1 MFFLFILS
9 WFSSPLPLFTVQPL
23 LPSFPLQTVYGLFF
37 FFITF
42 LHIFFFSFTK
52 PSFRKFPTLS
62 PSLSF
67 TRCLYPSS
75 LSEFLFNR
83 YHIFLSLLFKSI
95 IEYANHDLILFPP
108 QKIYIQ
114 SLLYHYSQY
123 MPSDLFGCY
132 TTIIFGSP
140 FEVSHNVVCCLH
152 SPNRAKK
159 DEFIFLSLALI
170 FFYRKGLIG
179 TF

>member
-1 MFFLFILS
+1 MVICFSFLFCHGSQTHPLFLYLLFSPYFPHFLS
-9 WFSSPLPLFTVQPL
+9 RLFMGYFSFLLLFFTFSFSLLPNPLFVSSPPFLHLFLLLVVSTPHLSLNSFSIDITFSSLCFSNRL
-23 LPSFPLQTVYGLFF
+23 LNMQIMIWFY
-37 FFITF
+37 
-42 LHIFFFSFTK
+42 
-52 PSFRKFPTLS
+52 
-62 PSLSF
+62 
-67 TRCLYPSS
+67 
-75 LSEFLFNR
+75 
-83 YHIFLSLLFKSI
+83 
-95 IEYANHDLILFPP
+95 FPP
-108 QKIYIQ
+108 KKIYIQ

-170 FFYRKGLIG
+170 FF
-179 TF
+179 